1 MGVVFNRKKGKM
13 RKKLLLVL
21 LIVAVGTLKLYGQ
34 GVIPLT
40 TEEYAKLPKVLWE
53 TRGVQGVLPASVYL
67 PSPPVGSQGE
77 QGSCTAWACAYAAMG
92 ILGYQRYSVDWNRL
106 ARSPAFL
113 YNQTKASGRCDT
125 AGAYIDEVLRFIA
138 KHGVCSV
145 GLMPYDASDCMR
157 MPNAAAYC
165 DASNHKAQWRALG
178 SPDVVDEYKKALSR
192 GWPVVGSILITAGF
206 RHCYWN
212 EGGVWSRDWE
222 SHETKNAWHA
232 VCVVGYDDSRQML
245 KVQNSWGTSGGDN
258 GFFWIPYDMVRRKKI
273 PEAYVVYS
281 LTKDKYTFAEP
292 PSVLCSG
299 DTVTLETCAVGEI
312 LSGGHWFH
320 WEVEGAAR
328 ILSYGLHSVTI
339 VASGAGIAQVR
350 AISLEPR
357 IRGSQMVNLWVGAPQ
372 LELGSVNQ
380 RTIKYP
386 RSIHDK
392 GKPEYHYEL
401 SAHLKNAQCSA
412 RSEGYTWEVL
422 GLSPFITE
430 HGAYGDCQSRYHLG
444 SSSRNYWISL
454 RVQAANSC
462 GASAKDF
469 ILTGPPDIGEPDDD
483 PEFPNHPPYER
494 VQGTTILEFAG
505 DVVYLKAAAP
515 AEWIDTHKQVALRGT
530 DSAIM
535 SALFRVV
542 TPWGEEVR
550 RVQGDRVSLLGLPAG
565 IYVVAAVV
573 GSRPLSRTVIWDG
586 R

>member
-1 MGVVFNRKKGKM
+1 M
-13 RKKLLLVL
+13 RKILFLILLVL
-21 LIVAVGTLKLYGQ
+21 EASQLFAQGLTLLA
-34 GVIPLT
+34 P
-40 TEEYAKLPKVLWE
+40 EEYAKLPKMQWGY
-53 TRGVQGVLPASVYL
+53 RGVRSALPASVYL
-67 PSPPVGSQGE
+67 LSPPVGE
-77 QGSCTAWACAYAAMG
+77 QGNQTSCSAWAIGYAAVG
-92 ILGYQRYSVDWNRL
+92 VLGYSRYSLDWNRL
-106 ARSPAFL
+106 ARSPAFIF
-113 YNQTKASGRCDT
+113 NETKNAGPCNAAGST
-125 AGAYIDEVLRFIA
+125 APRVLDFIM
-138 KHGVCSV
+138 KHGICSMQ
-145 GLMPYDASDCMR
+145 LMPYDEDDCSR
-157 MPNAAAYC
+157 SPSSAAYC
-165 DASNHKAQWRALG
+165 DAANHRIQWGRLANSG
-178 SPDVVDEYKKALSR
+178 NVDEYRIALAQ
-192 GWPVVGSILITAGF
+192 GYPVVIAFYVTSGF
-206 RHCYWN
+206 RSDWHYN
-212 EGGVWSRDWE
+212 GVWKNDWNSSGKE
-222 SHETKNAWHA
+222 PSGHA
-232 VCVVGYDDSRQML
+232 ACVVGYDDSRQML

-292 PSVLCSG
+292 PSVLCNG

-357 IRGSQMVNLWVGAPQ
+357 IRDSQTVNLWVGAPQ

-515 AEWIDTHKQVALRGT
+515 AEWIDTHKQVALCGT

-535 SALFRVV
+535 SDLFRVV

-550 RVQGDRVSLLGLPAG
+550 RVQSDRVSLLGLPAG